1 MATPPPAPAAIAWN
15 KVQGI
20 IPRGYRQS
28 FVRHLA
34 LSVRDAAAA
43 KAFIGDLV
51 SGRPGTPQITT
62 AEGWIPPKPDYCL
75 NISFTYPGLVILLG
89 ANSASV
95 ASFQTYSHQSFVNGS
110 AASAAVVGD
119 VGASAPT
126 TPWVVD
132 DRNFHVMLSIYAVSM
147 AELDAQTELLKPLL
161 AAGFGAL
168 TADRM
173 FDSQAL
179 RNDEVYFGYHDNIA
193 QPIIAGSPFPRH
205 PDGQEPVDPGAFLLG
220 TAQTI
225 FFQMVAV
232 PTPAAFG
239 LYGCF
244 GAFRIL
250 KQDVEGFE
258 KQIENLASQMSAFG
272 IECPKTQQAA
282 VMAKICG
289 RWPNGT
295 PLALAPIDGDT
306 IPDEMPPQDLNNF
319 QFNLPKGDPKQD
331 PNLNPDLGT
340 NVPIGCHIRRGNMRS
355 SPAGEGNAQNHR
367 IMRRAMPYQLD
378 YKDGTSRDTGERG
391 LMGFF
396 LGSTL
401 VGQFEFVQQNWIN
414 NSSGFSSVG
423 DPADPLM
430 GGEDPEYISTPTE
443 PESEVQLQPLESFVT
458 TRGSA
463 YVYFPGIDGIGYIAA
478 APVDPPVTPAPSAGD
493 SPPGTGSGLSAGA

>member
-1 MATPPPAPAAIAWN
+1 MATPPPAPAPIAWN

-34 LSVRDAAAA
+34 LSVRDVAAA
-43 KAFIGDLV
+43 KALIGDLV
-51 SGRPGTPQITT
+51 GGKAGIPQITS
-62 AEGWIPPKPDYCL
+62 AKGWVPPKPDYCL
-75 NISFTYPGLVILLG
+75 NISFTYPGLVKLLG
-89 ANSASV
+89 ADSASV
-95 ASFQTYSHQSFVNGS
+95 ASFNTYSHQSFVNGS

-119 VGASAPT
+119 VGASDPRN
-126 TPWVVD
+126 WVLD
-132 DRNFHVMLSIYAVSM
+132 DRHFDVMLSVYAVSM
-147 AELDAQTELLKPLL
+147 KELDAQTERLKPLL
-161 AAGFGAL
+161 AAGFDAL
-168 TADRM
+168 SADRT

-205 PDGQEPVDPGAFLLG
+205 PDGGQDPVDPGAFLLG
-220 TAQTI
+220 TAETT

-258 KQIENLASQMSAFG
+258 KQIEALAPQLTAFG
-272 IECPKTQQAA
+272 VVSLATQKQA

-295 PLALAPIDGDT
+295 PLALAPIDGDR

-319 QFNLPKGDPKQD
+319 QFNLPKGDPAQD
-331 PNLNPDLGT
+331 PSSAPDTGT

-355 SPAGEGNAQNHR
+355 SPAPYGEGNAQNHR
-367 IMRRAMPYQLD
+367 IMRRAMPYQLP
-378 YKDGTSRDTGERG
+378 YKEGTSRDTGERG

-396 LGSTL
+396 LGATL

-414 NSSGFSSVG
+414 DSSGFSTVG

-430 GGEDPEYISTPTE
+430 GGEDPEYISTPTS
-443 PESEVQLQPLESFVT
+443 PESDFQLQPLESFVT
-458 TRGSA
+458 TKGSA
-463 YVYFPGIDGIGYIAA
+463 YVYFPGIDGIRYIATA
-478 APVDPPVTPAPSAGD
+478 AVKPPVKPDPRLRLHH
-493 SPPGTGSGLSAGA
+493 PR